1 MIMNNN
7 EMISVKYQ
15 ISTNNALVDSYVGP
29 HIEVYQSNV
38 ENNVKVS
45 FTLNYITHCL
55 VGQLL

>member
-1 MIMNNN
+1 
-7 EMISVKYQ
+7 MISVKYQ

-55 VGQLL
+55 VGLLL

>member
-38 ENNVKVS
+38 ENVKVS